1 MSRDSVRWTTPSRA
15 GVLRLA
21 VLALL
26 WGSGFLC
33 IKLALRGFDP
43 AQIVFGRLL
52 LGFATLL
59 PIALWRRMPFPRDR
73 VVWGHLVF
81 TALISNAIPYL
92 LFAMAEETVD
102 SNIAG
107 VINATVPL
115 WTLLLG
121 VLVGLDRTVT
131 VRRATGFGLGF
142 LGVVV
147 MFAPWE
153 SAGDIAGW
161 GGLACLAA
169 AASYGISFL
178 YMGRYLTNRGI
189 PPLMLSVGQLA
200 AATVLT
206 LAVIPVA
213 GMHPID
219 WRWDA
224 VISLVLLGV
233 LATGLA
239 YVLSY
244 RIIEDEGP
252 VVASTVT
259 YLLPIV
265 AVALGWVVLRE
276 PVTVTIIGGMALVL
290 AGVALTRR
298 NHAVVGLV

>member
-1 MSRDSVRWTTPSRA
+1 MSRDSWTLPGRA
-15 GVLRLA
+15 AVLRLA
-21 VLALL
+21 VLAVL

-33 IKLALRGFDP
+33 IKLALRGFGP
-43 AQIVFGRLL
+43 AQIVFGRVL
-52 LGFATLL
+52 LGLLTLL
-59 PIALWRRMPFPRDR
+59 PMVLWRRMPFPRDR
-73 VVWGHLVF
+73 VVWGHLAV

-92 LFAMAEETVD
+92 LFAVAEETVG
-102 SNIAG
+102 SHVAG
-107 VINATVPL
+107 VINATTPL

-121 VLVGLDRTVT
+121 VLIGLDRTVT
-131 VRRATGFGLGF
+131 IRRAAGFGLGF

-147 MFAPWE
+147 MFTPWE
-153 SAGDIAGW
+153 SAGEIAGW

-169 AASYGISFL
+169 AASYGLSFL

-200 AATVLT
+200 AASVLT

-213 GMHPID
+213 GLQAID

-244 RIIEDEGP
+244 RIIEDEGA

-265 AVALGWVVLRE
+265 AVILGWAVLRE
-276 PVTVTIIGGMALVL
+276 PVTATIVGGMVLVL
-290 AGVALTRR
+290 AGVGLTRVATPR
-298 NHAVVGLV
+298 QFG